1 MKIRN
6 GFVSNSSSSSFVVIF
21 PTEPKSVEDVKKYLF
36 DEGQEYFTHPYD
48 DDAGFSVDQV
58 SETVWYDICGQKK
71 NKIKKAI
78 KEFKS
83 GSLDGDGAPD
93 YNDFSHIKDWTEKW
107 KAYDDANEKYAKKY
121 ANSFFNIRKLKLKKL
136 NNEEITEA
144 IYIFHYADED
154 GSYGSALEHGDLF
167 RKLKHV
173 RISKH

>member
-21 PTEPKSVEDVKKYLF
+21 PTEPKCVEDVKKYLF

-58 SETVWYDICGQKK
+58 AETVWNDICGQKK

-83 GSLDGDGAPD
+83 GGLDVAGGPD
-93 YNDFSHIKDWTEKW
+93 YDDFSHIKDWNQRWKEKFLVSL
-107 KAYDDANEKYAKKY
+107 YY
-121 ANSFFNIRKLKLKKL
+121 
-136 NNEEITEA
+136 
-144 IYIFHYADED
+144 
-154 GSYGSALEHGDLF
+154 
-167 RKLKHV
+167 
-173 RISKH
+173 